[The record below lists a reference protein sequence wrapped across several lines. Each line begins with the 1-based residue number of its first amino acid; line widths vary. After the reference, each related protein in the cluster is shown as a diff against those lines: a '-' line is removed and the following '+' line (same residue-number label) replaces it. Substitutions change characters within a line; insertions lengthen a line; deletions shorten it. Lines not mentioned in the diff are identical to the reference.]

1 MLAWTARDQRILLT
15 HDVATITK
23 YAYDR
28 IRSGQPMPG
37 VFEINRQVAVGL
49 AIDDL
54 LLLAES
60 SLENEWEGQILYL
73 PLR

>member
-1 MLAWTARDQRILLT
+1 
-15 HDVATITK
+15 
-23 YAYDR
+23 
-28 IRSGQPMPG
+28 MPG
-37 VFEINRQVAVGL
+37 VFEINRQVATGTV
-49 AIDDL
+49 IEDL